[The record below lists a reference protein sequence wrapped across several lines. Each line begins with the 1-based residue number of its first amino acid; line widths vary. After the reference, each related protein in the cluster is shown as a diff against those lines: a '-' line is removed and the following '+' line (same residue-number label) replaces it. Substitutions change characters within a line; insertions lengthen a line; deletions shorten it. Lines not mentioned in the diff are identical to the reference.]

1 MTATGS
7 AGAGAAAGAAAGAS
21 EWRGR
26 RVLVAGLRIT
36 GRAVA
41 GFLLDRGAQVV
52 VIDHSEAAA
61 VRMDAE
67 RLAARGARVVLGP
80 AAETDLAGHLAHVEL
95 VVASPGFA
103 PSSPLVR
110 CAQAA
115 GVPVWTEVELA
126 ARVGSVATRW
136 YAVTGTNGKTT
147 VTEMLAGMLQ
157 EGGLRSAAAGNIG
170 PTLLEAVLH
179 EPPYEALAVELS
191 SFQLHGSVSVRPAA
205 AAVLNV
211 VPDHLDWHGSP
222 AAYAAAK
229 ARIFASGTIAV
240 AVRDDPGAAAI
251 LAAAPGRR
259 VAVTAGEPAPGELGV
274 RAGWLEDRAFGA
286 GRICPVTQLSAPGRH
301 NVTNGLAA
309 AALALAAGVPPAA
322 VAEVLGRFHLGAHRC
337 QTIAV
342 HAGVTYVDDSKATNP
357 HAALAGISGFSS
369 VVWIAGGLNKGLAFD
384 ELVAD
389 AAPRLRAAVLLGA
402 CAEEIAG
409 ALARR
414 APQVPVVRA
423 ASMDHA
429 VMHAVE
435 LAVPGDTV
443 LLAPAAASF
452 DMFTDYADRGRRF
465 ADAVRS
471 RAAAG
476 PAAPESV
483 RRPDDGRASHDGRE
497 R

>member
-1 MTATGS
+1 MTAAGS
-7 AGAGAAAGAAAGAS
+7 AGPGAGLDAGAP

-26 RVLVAGLRIT
+26 RVLVAGLRVT

-41 GFLLDRGAQVV
+41 GFLLDRGAQVTV
-52 VIDHSEAAA
+52 VDDSAAPG

-103 PSSPLVR
+103 PHSPLVR
-110 CAQAA
+110 RAQAA
-115 GVPVWTEVELA
+115 GLPVWTEVELA
-126 ARVGSVATRW
+126 ARVGSPATRW

-147 VTEMLAGMLQ
+147 VTEMLAGMLRA
-157 EGGLRSAAAGNIG
+157 GGLRSAAAGNIG

-179 EPPYEALAVELS
+179 EPPYDALAVELS
-191 SFQLHGSVSVRPAA
+191 SFQLHGCVSVRPAA
-205 AAVLNV
+205 AALLNV
-211 VPDHLDWHGSP
+211 VSDHLDWHGSF
-222 AAYAAAK
+222 AAYAEAK
-229 ARIFASGTIAV
+229 ARIFAPETIAV

-286 GRICPVTQLSAPGRH
+286 GRICPVTQLSAPGGH

-309 AALALAAGVPPAA
+309 AALALAAGVPTIV
-322 VAEVLGRFHLGAHRC
+322 VAEVLGRYHLGAHRC
-337 QTIAV
+337 QRIAV

-357 HAALAGISGFSS
+357 HAALAGISGFPS
-369 VVWIAGGLNKGLAFD
+369 VVWIAGGLNKGLGFD

-389 AAPRLRAAVLLGA
+389 AAPRLRAAVLVGS

-429 VMHAVE
+429 VMRAVE

-452 DMFTDYADRGRRF
+452 DMFADYAERGRRF
-465 ADAVRS
+465 AEAVR
-471 RAAAG
+471 AVTAG
-476 PAAPESV
+476 DPAAPGDPRGS
-483 RRPDDGRASHDGRE
+483 DDGGAG
-497 R
+497 